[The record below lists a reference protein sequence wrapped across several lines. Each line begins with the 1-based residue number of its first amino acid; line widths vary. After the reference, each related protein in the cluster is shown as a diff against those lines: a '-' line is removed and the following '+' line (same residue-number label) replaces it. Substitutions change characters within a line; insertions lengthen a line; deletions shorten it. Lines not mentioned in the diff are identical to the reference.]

1 MGAFTSSPL
10 DLPPEG
16 ERDFVRADLI
26 FYGVSH
32 RGESY
37 EALVFIDRPDAD
49 LTTARDLDAGYAG
62 SFTVFGHGGC
72 FGDPGH
78 CDPNGRNSD
87 AFDVRPAHPM
97 TPWTKVVIATDALR
111 RATADSI
118 TLTVVP
124 VAIGRRAPR
133 ISDAMRF
140 ERVRLALYA
149 D

>member
-1 MGAFTSSPL
+1 MAIVTLNPL
-10 DLPPEG
+10 DLPPQD

-37 EALVFIDRPDAD
+37 QARVFVDRPDA
-49 LTTARDLDAGYAG
+49 TVATPPDLDAGYAG

-78 CDPNGRNSD
+78 CDPNGRLTD
-87 AFDVRPAHPM
+87 AFDVRPPHPM
-97 TPWTKVVIATDALR
+97 TLWTKVVIATDALR
-111 RATADSI
+111 RASADTI

-124 VAIGRRAPR
+124 VAPGRRTPR
-133 ISDAMRF
+133 VSDAMSF
-140 ERVRLALYA
+140 QSVRLALYA
-149 D
+149 P